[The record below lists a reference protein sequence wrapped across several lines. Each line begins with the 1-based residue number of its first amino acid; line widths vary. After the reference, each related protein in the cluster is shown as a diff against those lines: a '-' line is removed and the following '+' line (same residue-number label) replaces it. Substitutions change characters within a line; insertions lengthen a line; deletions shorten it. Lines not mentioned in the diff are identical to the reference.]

1 MNKRERITAAG
12 IVKLSS
18 VTVALSCLLTA
29 FGGCSLIS
37 APSSSDVE
45 KPVISS
51 FSEPAATVESSSD
64 SEAPIVI
71 WQYQDMPVTFNRFSE
86 NVGYLNLGISSKE
99 DPSYVIF
106 GHYMYGLTGVNGNYE
121 LRRIDLDQLDK
132 SAAAKIRVSGGTVA
146 LSDFGIRIN
155 TNGETIFYDFSFHE
169 ICRSKD
175 IGEEQCVIPYKDGY
189 IIKDGAKLRILHLD
203 EADEYRLLD
212 SADYEITGYHS
223 TGDNTYLIMKDR
235 AHPEIKNRT
244 VYDINRKAY
253 WRRLPENV
261 ALSDVGFAG
270 SVSGKYVVGNF
281 ASMKLGRYESRN
293 PGILEE
299 SLFDG
304 SRMYFYDAAD
314 KKIKYY
320 VPSRKTICVLSEAE
334 FLQGASLKGL
344 YNGYVYAQYGTNIYF
359 IDPAGQKEMAGDDYI
374 KKIKTQT
381 ATLKNNLE
389 FHYRIKIMN
398 GKAVSALAKNN
409 ATLSP
414 ITSDLVTL
422 STMNRLSAV
431 LKKLNYRFFEV
442 FKQNKKEGV
451 CILLSGNIDVLDG
464 KSGVPG
470 CSFSDQN
477 AYYIALN
484 VFDNDIEMVM
494 SRELMHTIESR
505 LANADQVFA
514 SWSSFNPEGFAYSEV
529 LAGAQEAPYVP
540 ASETDV
546 NNVYFVDTYALA
558 SPYEDR
564 ARLFAA
570 MLMPEKYGREITSYP
585 HLAEKASAIKHM
597 LLTYY
602 PSLSDT
608 QLLSGIE

>member
-1 MNKRERITAAG
+1 M
-12 IVKLSS
+12 
-18 VTVALSCLLTA
+18 VAD
-29 FGGCSLIS
+29 
-37 APSSSDVE
+37 PSSSGGE

-51 FSEPAATVESSSD
+51 FSAPAASEESSSE

-99 DPSYVIF
+99 NPSYVLY
-106 GHYMYGLTGVNGNYE
+106 GHYMYGLTGGNGSYE

-132 SAAAKIRVSGGTVA
+132 SAVAKIRVSGGTVA
-146 LSDFGIRIN
+146 LTDFGIRIN
-155 TNGETIFYDFSFHE
+155 TNGETIYYDFTFHE

-175 IGEEQCVIPYKDGY
+175 IGDEQCIIPYKDGY

-203 EADEYRLLD
+203 DEAEYRLLD

-244 VYDINRKAY
+244 VYDINRKVY

-261 ALSDVGFAG
+261 SLSDAGFAG

-281 ASMKLGRYESRN
+281 ANMKLGRYESKN
-293 PGILEE
+293 PGILED

-304 SRMYFYDAAD
+304 SRMYFFDAAD

-320 VPSRKTICVLSEAE
+320 VPSRKNICVLSEAE

-344 YNGYVYAQYGTNIYF
+344 YNGYVYAQYGTTIYF
-359 IDPAGQKEMAGDDYI
+359 IDPAGQKEMTGDAYI

-389 FHYRIKIMN
+389 FHYRIKIIN
-398 GKAVSALAKNN
+398 GKTVSALAKNN
-409 ATLSP
+409 ATLRP

-442 FKQNKKEGV
+442 FKQNKKNGV
-451 CILLSGNIDVLDG
+451 CILLSGDIDILDG

-470 CSFSDQN
+470 CSFSDAN

-505 LANADQVFA
+505 IVNADQVFGN
-514 SWSSFNPEGFAYSEV
+514 WSSFNPEGFAYSEV

-540 ASETDV
+540 ATESDV
-546 NNVYFVDTYALA
+546 NNVYFTDTYACA

-570 MLMPEKYGREITSYP
+570 MLMPEKYGREISSYP
-585 HLAEKASAIKHM
+585 HLAAKASAVKHV

-602 PSLSDT
+602 PALSET
-608 QLLSGIE
+608 QMLSGIE

>member
-1 MNKRERITAAG
+1 MIRPQRLTLVK
-12 IVKLSS
+12 VLKLSS
-18 VTVALSCLLTA
+18 VAMTLSCLLSVV
-29 FGGCSLIS
+29 GGCSLS
-37 APSSSDVE
+37 ATPSSSSGE

-51 FSEPAATVESSSD
+51 YSMPAATEESSTS

-99 DPSYVIF
+99 NPSYVLN
-106 GHYMYGLTGVNGNYE
+106 GHYMYSLSGVNGTYE

-132 SAAAKIRVSGGTVA
+132 SAIAKIRVSGGTVA
-146 LSDFGIRIN
+146 LLDFGIRIKI
-155 TNGETIFYDFSFHE
+155 NGDTIFYDFSFHE
-169 ICRSKD
+169 ICRAKD
-175 IGEEQCVIPYKDGY
+175 IGEEQCVIPYRDGY
-189 IIKDGAKLRILHLD
+189 IVKDGAKLKILHLD
-203 EADEYRLLD
+203 EESEYRLLD
-212 SADYEITGYHS
+212 SVDYEITGYHS

-235 AHPEIKNRT
+235 EHPEIKNRT
-244 VYDINRKAY
+244 IYDINRKAY

-281 ASMKLGRYESRN
+281 AKMKLARYESKN
-293 PGILEE
+293 PGILGET
-299 SLFDG
+299 LFDG
-304 SRMYFYDAAD
+304 SRIYFLDGAD
-314 KKIKYY
+314 KKMKYY
-320 VPSRKTICVLSEAE
+320 VPTRKNICVLSEAE

-344 YNGYVYAQYGTNIYF
+344 YNGYVYAQYGTSIYF
-359 IDPAGQKEMAGDDYI
+359 IDPAGQKEMTGDAYI
-374 KKIKTQT
+374 KKIKSET
-381 ATLKNNLE
+381 AKLKSNLE

-398 GKAVSALAKNN
+398 GTTVPNLAKKN
-409 ATLSP
+409 ATLKP

-442 FKQNKKEGV
+442 FKQDKKNGL
-451 CILLSGNIDVLDG
+451 CILLSGNIDVIDG

-470 CSFSDQN
+470 YSFSDQN

-505 LANADQVFA
+505 LVNADMIFG
-514 SWSSFNPEGFAYSEV
+514 SWSSLNPEGFAYSEMM
-529 LAGAQEAPYVP
+529 AGVQEAPYVP
-540 ASETDV
+540 ASENDV
-546 NNVYFVDTYALA
+546 NNVYFTDPYACA

-570 MLMPEKYGREITSYP
+570 MLMPEKYGGDINSYP
-585 HLAEKASAIKHM
+585 HLADKASAIKHV

-602 PSLSDT
+602 PALSET
-608 QLLSGIE
+608 QIMNGIK